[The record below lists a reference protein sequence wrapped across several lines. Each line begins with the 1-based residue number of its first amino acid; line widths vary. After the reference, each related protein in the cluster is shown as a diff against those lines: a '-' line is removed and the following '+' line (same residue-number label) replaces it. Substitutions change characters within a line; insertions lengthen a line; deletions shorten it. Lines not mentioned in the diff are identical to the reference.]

1 VRIFLRLAL
10 RIAAAALATITPA
23 HAQPSWT
30 PERTVEFVVGSTP
43 GGGND
48 RAARSIQ
55 KIWNENRL
63 LSNIT
68 VVNKVG
74 GGGALAY
81 TYVNQ
86 HPGDAHYIAVVRP
99 GFLTNHI
106 LGRSAINYSDMTA
119 LGVMSV
125 EPTAFAVRADSP
137 IRTVADLVDRWKADP
152 QSVSISVGSTRGST
166 THFVAALVAKA
177 AGVDARRLKVVTFGG
192 GADSV
197 TQVLGGHI
205 DMMSASIDNAVPHH
219 RSRAMRIIGIA
230 TARRSAA
237 LPDVPT
243 FREQGFDVVMGGW
256 TAIMGAR
263 GLTPLQIAYWES
275 LLERAANH
283 PEWHRLLAADS
294 LEWEYL
300 KAQATRDYLKQQ
312 YDASKSLLIDIG
324 MLK

>member
-1 VRIFLRLAL
+1 MRALIGVAL
-10 RIAAAALATITPA
+10 RVAAALAVAGPA
-23 HAQPSWT
+23 HAQSPWA
-30 PERTVEFVVGSTP
+30 PDRTVEFVVGSAP

-48 RAARSIQ
+48 RTARSIQ
-55 KIWNENRL
+55 KIWNENRW
-63 LSNIT
+63 LSSVT

-106 LGRSAINYSDMTA
+106 LGRSAINYTDMTP
-119 LGVMSV
+119 LGVMGV

-137 IRTVADLVDRWKADP
+137 IRTVADLVERWKADP

-177 AGVDARRLKVVTFGG
+177 AGVDPRRLKVVTFGG
-192 GADSV
+192 GSDSV

-219 RSRAMRIIGIA
+219 RSRTMRIIGIA

-243 FREQGFDVVMGGW
+243 FREQGFEVVMGGW
-256 TAIMGAR
+256 SAIMGAR
-263 GLTPLQIAYWES
+263 GLTPPQIAYWEG
-275 LLERAANH
+275 LLERTANH
-283 PEWHRLLAADS
+283 AEWHRLLAADS

-312 YDASKSLLIDIG
+312 YDASKSLLAEIG